1 MIVIS
6 MNFKGGQGQ
15 QGRSKYLVVPVWM
28 TVSEEKSKRPM
39 HGELIRRPSPE
50 QQLEKKLQVEPDLI
64 QELMAGLVS
73 PQSVLSSLLL
83 RE

>member
-1 MIVIS
+1 
-6 MNFKGGQGQ
+6 
-15 QGRSKYLVVPVWM
+15 
-28 TVSEEKSKRPM
+28 M
-39 HGELIRRPSPE
+39 HGALIHRPSPE

-73 PQSVLSSLLL
+73 QQSVLSSLLL